1 MLGNWMR
8 SRARKKYKKE
18 FEHHLNHL
26 RSLDNRSMG
35 LVLAIA
41 AHQRNALIKDGVD
54 MRDLSKIVH
63 GAPMYHLDLA
73 KAVNVLVKNKRQH
86 DALGLQ
92 VWMHSFRA
100 LLDEELYPYGVAI
113 WEELERGRP
122 HVARARE
129 SVKDETDFELDVAMA
144 GETPPEFLSRREQK
158 RRGV

>member
-8 SRARKKYKKE
+8 ARARRKYVKE
-18 FEHHLNHL
+18 MLHHLAHL

-54 MRDLSKIVH
+54 MRDLSKIIH

-73 KAVNVLVKNKRQH
+73 KAVNVLIRNKRQH

-92 VWMHSFRA
+92 VWMHSLRA
-100 LLDEELYPYGVAI
+100 LLDQELYPFGVEI
-113 WEELERGRP
+113 WQELERGRP

-129 SVKDETDFELDVAMA
+129 NVKEEAGFDLDITMA

-158 RRGV
+158 RRKS